1 MKHLHHIKPR
11 YLGGSDDP
19 ENLVELSVEEHSE
32 AHRVLYELHG
42 NKEDWLAWKGLSGI
56 LTKEEIVEELCRIGG
71 INGGHKGGSNA
82 VETHKF
88 NKTGLWSD
96 DHWIQKLGAATGA
109 GGKASSKN
117 QQLNKIGIFGYSK
130 EEKSIVSKL
139 GGYAVGR
146 QNGLKLK
153 ETKKGIFNPEKK
165 KEWSS
170 MGGKV
175 QKGYKK
181 HRNEDGRW
189 AMALPGSNRSDEL
202 LLQGY
207 TLKES

>member
-1 MKHLHHIKPR
+1 MNDVSFLIDAPTLISKQ
-11 YLGGSDDP
+11 
-19 ENLVELSVEEHSE
+19 EN
-32 AHRVLYELHG
+32 
-42 NKEDWLAWKGLSGI
+42 
-56 LTKEEIVEELCRIGG
+56 TKEEIVEELCRIGG

-189 AMALPGSNRSDEL
+189 AMARRSPPRTDPVNRNMRLATAKGLIRRSVRPLSISNLPSSKQCRKKSRWL
-202 LLQGY
+202 MA
-207 TLKES
+207 